1 MIVEI
6 GIQRDQRDQRKN
18 PMGND
23 WREFERKKKK
33 RKPELS
39 QPMTMITTIHVQKI
53 SHFSSHFSAHCS
65 KV

>member
-33 RKPELS
+33 KENLS
-39 QPMTMITTIHVQKI
+39 FP
-53 SHFSSHFSAHCS
+53 SR
-65 KV
+65 